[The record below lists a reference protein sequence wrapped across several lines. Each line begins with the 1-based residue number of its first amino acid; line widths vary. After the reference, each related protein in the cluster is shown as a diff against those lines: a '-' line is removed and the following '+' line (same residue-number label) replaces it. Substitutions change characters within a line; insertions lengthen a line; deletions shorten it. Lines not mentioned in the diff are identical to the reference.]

1 MSPLTCAALLVSY
14 ITTPAHNVCF
24 VDMGAGD
31 THSLWR
37 TSTQVLAHPASLAG
51 CQVRLHSM
59 STTTAAVSAE
69 ELSFVGQETFGARLL
84 AEEALLATQPVQ
96 LTLMSRSKS
105 LDKFIHFV

>member
-1 MSPLTCAALLVSY
+1 
-14 ITTPAHNVCF
+14 
-24 VDMGAGD
+24 
-31 THSLWR
+31 
-37 TSTQVLAHPASLAG
+37 
-51 CQVRLHSM
+51 M